1 MARAPQHAPRPP
13 ESGARPGRMQAA
25 LDRLARW
32 RLGPLGDEEDRR
44 WVRVVLVGGLLFLL
58 FGVAWS
64 VWFFGYGE
72 YAVASFMLASVL
84 VLPTVFMLMRSLATL
99 RVGVQVWLL
108 ALLAGISLAN
118 LMTGGLAG
126 ANVAT
131 FVVVPLAALIL
142 AGRTAW
148 IWGLLTALVM
158 TAFEIARLL
167 GFSFPSAVPQAYLE
181 ADQAWTWAAVMAFII
196 GMSAYYERERLRAA
210 RMLREARDRA
220 EEASRAKGEFL
231 ANMSHEVRTPL
242 HAIIGL
248 LDLSLAD
255 GRADLESQERLAQ
268 AKASAVGLVRVIED
282 ILDLSRMEAGQ
293 PSLRPAMFELREALE
308 EVLAPLGL
316 LARRKGLAFAWS
328 AAPELPGWLRGDAQ
342 RLRQILLNLVGNALK
357 FTEHGR
363 VEVRARQASA
373 DAERVELEVEI
384 EDTGIGVSPERQ
396 QAIFEPFVQA
406 DGSTTRRFGGTGL
419 GLTIARRLVE
429 EMGGE
434 IGLASAPGLGST
446 FRFTAWLGRA
456 PASQPEAPA
465 QLAPAAPPGPLRV
478 LLAEDDPVSGL
489 VTRQMLERLGHRVE
503 TVGDGRAAQ
512 EALEHGGFELAL
524 LDVQMPVQDG
534 LETVRRLRARERE
547 RGGHLPVISLTA
559 HALDGDRERCLA
571 AGMDGYLSKPLEL
584 AALEAEIRRLFAARR
599 AQS

>member
-1 MARAPQHAPRPP
+1 V
-13 ESGARPGRMQAA
+13 QAA

-32 RLGPLGDEEDRR
+32 RLGPLGDEEEHR
-44 WVRVVLVGGLLFLL
+44 WVRVVLVSGLLFLF

-72 YAVASFMLASVL
+72 IEVAGFMLASIL
-84 VLPTVFMLMRSLATL
+84 VLPAVFMMTRSLAAL

-108 ALLAGISLAN
+108 TLLTSISLAN
-118 LMTGGLAG
+118 MLTGGLAG
-126 ANVAT
+126 ANVIT
-131 FVVVPLAALIL
+131 FVAVPLAALVL

-148 IWGLLTALVM
+148 IWGLLTAGVM
-158 TAFEIARLL
+158 AGFEIARAG
-167 GFSFPSAVPQAYLE
+167 GFTFPTAVPREYLE
-181 ADQAWTWAAVMAFII
+181 ADQIWTWGAAMALLI
-196 GMSAYYERERLRAA
+196 GLSAYYERERLRAA
-210 RMLREARDRA
+210 RLLREARDRA

-242 HAIIGL
+242 HAIIGM

-255 GRADLESQERLAQ
+255 GRADPEGQERLAQ
-268 AKASAVGLVRVIED
+268 AKASAVSLVRVIED

-293 PSLRPAMFELREALE
+293 PSLHPAELELRPALE
-308 EVLAPLGL
+308 EVLAPLVPM
-316 LARRKGLAFAWS
+316 ARQKGLELAWS
-328 AAPELPGWLRGDAQ
+328 VAPELPARLRGDAH

-357 FTEHGR
+357 FTERGR
-363 VEVRARQASA
+363 VAVRVRQAAA
-373 DAERVELEVEI
+373 DAARVRLEVEV
-384 EDTGIGVSPERQ
+384 EDTGIGVPPERQ

-434 IGLASAPGLGST
+434 IGLESAPGRGST
-446 FRFTAWLGRA
+446 FRFTAWLERA
-456 PASQPEAPA
+456 PAARAEGAPPPA
-465 QLAPAAPPGPLRV
+465 RPAAPTPSAPPDPLRV

-489 VTRQMLERLGHRVE
+489 VTRQMLQRLGHRVE
-503 TVGDGRAAQ
+503 TVLDGRAALD
-512 EALEHGGFELAL
+512 ALAHGGFDLAL
-524 LDVQMPVQDG
+524 LDVQMPEQDG
-534 LETVRRLRARERE
+534 LETVGKLRALEAG
-547 RGGHLPVISLTA
+547 RGDRLPVIALTA
-559 HALDGDRERCLA
+559 HALEGDRERCLE

-599 AQS
+599 AGG